1 MRPLIAFL
9 AFAALLAACTSPKG
23 PQDSGL
29 ETPASWSGLADSEAA
44 GPLVPSDTAEIEQRW
59 WRSFEDPVLDRLIA
73 AALAGNKS
81 LQIAAA
87 RVEEARA
94 ARRGAVANLYPN
106 IAVTA
111 DTQRTNQGLF
121 TSNKA
126 VNINE
131 ADLQA
136 SWEADLFGK
145 NQARAA
151 AAAAIVQ
158 SADARRQA
166 VMVALLAEVARAY
179 FDLRNSE
186 EQIAITERNL
196 ATQQR
201 TLDLIRQQQVGALAS
216 GLDVARESAQVATT
230 SSLLPALR
238 AAYKVSAHQ
247 LAVLL
252 GTPPGAIEPW
262 LTPRAALA
270 PLPPGVLVAAPA
282 RVLANRP
289 DVRAAER
296 DFAASI
302 STSDAAAREIYPT
315 ISLTAFFGVQ
325 DSTLFNAT
333 PWGIGAGLAQPLL
346 NFGRIQSDIDVADA
360 RQTQALLSYQ
370 ETALEA
376 LQDMEDALSLYLN
389 ETVRER
395 QLAAAAEENRKSV
408 ELAEQ
413 QYKAGYSGLLD
424 LLDAQRNELAAESSL
439 ASSDFTLRQQL
450 VHVYTAAGGGWQL

>member
-1 MRPLIAFL
+1 MRPLIAFAAL
-9 AFAALLAACTSPKG
+9 AALLAACTSPKG

-44 GPLVPSDTAEIEQRW
+44 GPLVPSDKAEIEQRW

-94 ARRGAVANLYPN
+94 ARHGAVANLYPN
-106 IAVTA
+106 VAVTA
-111 DTQRTNQGLF
+111 DAQRTNQGLF
-121 TSNKA
+121 TSNKP
-126 VNINE
+126 VSINE

-151 AAAAIVQ
+151 EAAAIVQ

-166 VMVALLAEVARAY
+166 VMVALLADVARAY
-179 FDLRNSE
+179 FDLRNDE
-186 EQIAITERNL
+186 EQISITERNL
-196 ATQQR
+196 ATQRR
-201 TLDLIRQQQVGALAS
+201 TLDLVRQQQAGALAS
-216 GLDVARESAQVATT
+216 SLDVAREAAQVATT
-230 SSLLPALR
+230 SAQLPALR
-238 AAYKVSAHQ
+238 AAYKVSAHR

-262 LTPRAALA
+262 LAPGVRLAL
-270 PLPPGVLVAAPA
+270 LPPGVLVAAPV

-302 STSDAAAREIYPT
+302 SASDAAAREIYPT
-315 ISLTAFFGVQ
+315 ISLTAFFGIQ

-333 PWGIGAGLAQPLL
+333 PWGIGASLAQPLL

-360 RQTQALLSYQ
+360 RQKQALLSYQ
-370 ETALEA
+370 ETVLEA

-389 ETVRER
+389 ENLRER
-395 QLAAAAEENRKSV
+395 QLAAAAEQNRKSV
-408 ELAEQ
+408 DLAEQ

-439 ASSDFTLRQQL
+439 ATSDFALRQQL
-450 VHVYTAAGGGWQL
+450 VRIYTAAGGGWQL

>member
-1 MRPLIAFL
+1 MRPLIALLVL
-9 AFAALLAACTSPKG
+9 AAWLAACTSPKG

-29 ETPASWSGLADSEAA
+29 DTPAAWTGLADSKAA
-44 GPLVPSDTAEIEQRW
+44 GPLIPSDKAGIEQRW
-59 WRSFEDPVLDRLIA
+59 WQSFGDPVLDRLIA

-94 ARRGAVANLYPN
+94 ARRGTVANLYPTV
-106 IAVTA
+106 AVTA
-111 DTQRTNQGLF
+111 DTQRANQGLL
-121 TSNKA
+121 TSNKPIS
-126 VNINE
+126 INE

-151 AAAAIVQ
+151 EAKAIVQ

-179 FDLRNSE
+179 FDLRNDE

-196 ATQQR
+196 ATQRR
-201 TLDLIRQQQVGALAS
+201 TLDLVRQQQVGALAS

-230 SSLLPALR
+230 SSQLPALR
-238 AAYKVSAHQ
+238 AAYKVSAHR

-252 GTPPGAIEPW
+252 GTPPGTIEAW
-262 LTPRAALA
+262 LSPRPALA
-270 PLPPGVLVAAPA
+270 PLPPRVLVAAPA

-296 DFAASI
+296 EFAASI
-302 STSDAAAREIYPT
+302 SASDAAAREIYPT
-315 ISLTAFFGVQ
+315 ISLTAFFGIQ

-360 RQTQALLSYQ
+360 RQKQALLSYQ

-395 QLAAAAEENRKSV
+395 ELAAAAAQNRKSV
-408 ELAEQ
+408 DLAEQ

-424 LLDAQRNELAAESSL
+424 LLDAQRSELAAESSL
-439 ASSDFTLRQQL
+439 ATSDFALRQQL
-450 VHVYTAAGGGWQL
+450 VHIYTAAGGGWQL

>member
-1 MRPLIAFL
+1 MRPLIAI
-9 AFAALLAACTSPKG
+9 AALAAVLAACTSPKQ
-23 PQDSGL
+23 PQESGL
-29 ETPASWSGLADSEAA
+29 DTPAGWSGLADAQP
-44 GPLVPSDTAEIEQRW
+44 GPLVPSDQAEIEQRW
-59 WRSFEDPVLDRLIA
+59 WRSFNDPVLDRLVA

-81 LQIAAA
+81 LQVAAA

-106 IAVTA
+106 VAVTA
-111 DTQRTNQGLF
+111 DATRSNQGLL
-121 TSNKA
+121 TNNRPVSIK
-126 VNINE
+126 E

-151 AAAAIVQ
+151 EAAAIVQ

-179 FDLRNSE
+179 FDLRNNE
-186 EQIAITERNL
+186 EQIAITGRNL

-201 TLDLIRQQQVGALAS
+201 TLDLVKQQQAGALAS
-216 GLDVARESAQVATT
+216 SLDVARQAAQVATT
-230 SSLLPALR
+230 SAQLPALR
-238 AAYKVSAHQ
+238 AAYKVSAHR

-252 GTPPGAIEPW
+252 GTTPGTIEPW
-262 LTPRAALA
+262 LTPGPRLA

-302 STSDAAAREIYPT
+302 SASDSAAREIYPT
-315 ISLTAFFGVQ
+315 ISLTAFFGIQ

-333 PWGIGAGLAQPLL
+333 PWGIGASLAQPLL

-360 RQTQALLSYQ
+360 RQKQAFLSYQ

-389 ETVRER
+389 ENVRER
-395 QLAAAAEENRKSV
+395 ELAAAAEQNRRSV

-439 ASSDFTLRQQL
+439 ATSDFALRQQL
-450 VHVYTAAGGGWQL
+450 VRIYTAAGGGWQL

>member
-1 MRPLIAFL
+1 MRPLIAI
-9 AFAALLAACTSPKG
+9 AALAAVLAACTSPKG
-23 PQDSGL
+23 PQDSGI
-29 ETPASWSGLADSEAA
+29 EPPAAWGGLADAPP
-44 GPLVPSDTAEIEQRW
+44 GPLVPSDQAEIEQRW
-59 WRSFEDPVLDRLIA
+59 WRSFSDPVLDRLIA

-94 ARRGAVANLYPN
+94 ARRGAVANLYPDV
-106 IAVTA
+106 AVTA
-111 DTQRTNQGLF
+111 DATRSNQGLL
-121 TSNKA
+121 TSNRPVSIK
-126 VNINE
+126 E

-151 AAAAIVQ
+151 EAAAIVQ

-179 FDLRNSE
+179 FDLRNYE
-186 EQIAITERNL
+186 EQIAITGRNL

-201 TLDLIRQQQVGALAS
+201 TLELVKQQQAGALAS
-216 GLDVARESAQVATT
+216 SLDVARQAAQAATT
-230 SSLLPALR
+230 SAQIPALR
-238 AAYKVSAHQ
+238 AAYKVSAHR

-252 GTPPGAIEPW
+252 GSPPQAIEPW
-262 LTPRAALA
+262 LTPDVRLA
-270 PLPPGVLVAAPA
+270 PLPPAVLVAAPA

-302 STSDAAAREIYPT
+302 SASDSAAREIYPT
-315 ISLTAFFGVQ
+315 ISLTAFFGIQ
-325 DSTLFNAT
+325 DSTVFNAT
-333 PWGIGAGLAQPLL
+333 PWGIGASLAQPLL

-360 RQTQALLSYQ
+360 RQKQAFLSYQ
-370 ETALEA
+370 ETTLEA

-389 ETVRER
+389 ENGRER
-395 QLAAAAEENRKSV
+395 ELAAAAEQNRKSV

-439 ASSDFTLRQQL
+439 ATSDFALRQQL
-450 VHVYTAAGGGWQL
+450 VRIYSAAGGGWQL